1 MAGEDPI
8 FIFGYGRSGTNW
20 LLNLMDL
27 HRDTHC
33 RNEPNTLR
41 FAPMGALPHDNA
53 NFRPPPDFGPHWD
66 EAVEWA
72 ATHFGER
79 DRIPQSQKSYLYELP
94 FKLGLWRPLEHRKV
108 RKALGVL
115 RPSLR
120 LPEWP
125 IPPWLGRRDAF
136 DYAHPVL
143 KLVTM
148 HRWAAWVLEHRP
160 TSKVV
165 HIVRYP
171 AGVHQSWQKRYLA
184 VNDAAEVLRANID
197 RLDAIGQHH
206 PDWRERF
213 GDLEAISVD
222 ESEMWFWRYSTED
235 LHKEGLGK
243 DNYLLTVYE
252 KMVSNPVEE
261 LKRIYDFCDL
271 SWSEEVERRI
281 DPNVDHPGL
290 QDTPWHKKVPADS
303 KVVNR
308 WRETISDVDRAMVEE
323 ILRDSILERWWD

>member
-1 MAGEDPI
+1 MADKDPI

-33 RNEPNTLR
+33 RNEPNELR
-41 FAPMGALPHDNA
+41 LAPLGELPHENAAFAPPPEFGA
-53 NFRPPPDFGPHWD
+53 RWD
-66 EAVEWA
+66 EAVHWA

-79 DRIPQSQKSYLYELP
+79 DRIPQSKKSYLYELP
-94 FKLGLWRPLEHRKV
+94 FELGLWRPFEHRKLL
-108 RKALGVL
+108 KALSVL

-125 IPPWLGRRDAF
+125 LPPWLGRRDAL
-136 DYAHPVL
+136 DRARPIL

-171 AGVHQSWQKRYLA
+171 AGVHQSWSKRYLA
-184 VNDAAEVLRANID
+184 LNDAAEVLRANIE
-197 RLDAIGQHH
+197 RLRAIGQHH

-213 GDLEAISVD
+213 GDLSTISVD
-222 ESEMWFWRYSTED
+222 EAEMWFWRYSTED
-235 LHKEGLGK
+235 LYNAGQGK
-243 DNYLLTVYE
+243 DNYLVTVHE
-252 KMVSNPVEE
+252 TMVSNPVEE
-261 LKRIYDFCDL
+261 LKRIYDFCGL
-271 SWSEEVERRI
+271 SFGDEIERRI
-281 DPNVDHPGL
+281 DPNANHPNL
-290 QDTPWHKKVPADS
+290 QDTPWHKRVPADS
-303 KVVNR
+303 KAVHR
-308 WRETISDVDRAMVEE
+308 WRETISDGDRAMVEA
-323 ILRDSILERWWD
+323 ILRGTILEHWWN